1 MGTHPLFF
9 PLHDRM
15 AANEGSLL
23 VLVRHGESE
32 WNKLNLFTGWKNP
45 ALTEKGRGEA
55 LTGAKNLKAAG
66 YTHFDVAFTSVLQ
79 RANDTLAIIL
89 KEIGQDDLETFKDQA
104 LNERDYGDLTGLN
117 KDEARVKFGEEQ
129 VHIWRRSYESHIKPR
144 VAKGEKVLVAAHG
157 NSLRSMI
164 MQLEGLSGDEIV
176 KTELETGVPIVYKLD
191 KDGKV

>member
-1 MGTHPLFF
+1 MRCVSRCTTSLQSTDQSP
-9 PLHDRM
+9 PLH
-15 AANEGSLL
+15 S
-23 VLVRHGESE
+23 
-32 WNKLNLFTGWKNP
+32 WKNP

-117 KDEARVKFGEEQ
+117 KDEGALSRV
-129 VHIWRRSYESHIKPR
+129 SP
-144 VAKGEKVLVAAHG
+144 
-157 NSLRSMI
+157 SLAC
-164 MQLEGLSGDEIV
+164 GFVCG
-176 KTELETGVPIVYKLD
+176 
-191 KDGKV
+191 